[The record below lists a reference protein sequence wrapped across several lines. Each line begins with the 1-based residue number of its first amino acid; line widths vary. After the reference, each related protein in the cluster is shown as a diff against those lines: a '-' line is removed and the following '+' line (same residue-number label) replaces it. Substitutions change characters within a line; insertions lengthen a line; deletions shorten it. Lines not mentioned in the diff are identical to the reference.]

1 MNGRRLGRGVVRGA
15 RRRDVRA
22 RKGFGMPTLLQSTT
36 VLHRSIE
43 AVQSATDIDRAVHR
57 LAVTLSQMFHISR
70 VNVRMYL
77 QQTNEMIVVGSW
89 CAHPSSIL
97 PGIRMRASSTS
108 FLDVVLEH
116 GVVCG
121 PRERIKELTEDLVYD
136 GTGSWVSVP
145 IPGSYRPDGV
155 LTVASASTELRKQ
168 REFFEQLGE
177 AVGARL
183 ALLGKSSSVY
193 GRALRER
200 A

>member
-1 MNGRRLGRGVVRGA
+1 
-15 RRRDVRA
+15 
-22 RKGFGMPTLLQSTT
+22 MPTLLQSTT